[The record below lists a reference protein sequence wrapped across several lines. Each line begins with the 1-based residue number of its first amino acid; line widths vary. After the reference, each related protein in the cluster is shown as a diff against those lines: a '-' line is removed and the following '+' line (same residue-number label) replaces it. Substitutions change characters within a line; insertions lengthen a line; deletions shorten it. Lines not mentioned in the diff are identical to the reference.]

1 MNDSSPSVT
10 FDLTF
15 DRPFLFCIR
24 DRTTDTVVFLGR
36 VVDAGAAQ

>member
-1 MNDSSPSVT
+1 VT

-24 DRTTDTVVFLGR
+24 DRRTDTVVFLGR